1 MTKLLYVS
9 CQQYSTFL
17 KDTTSK
23 LAKPEAQLQ
32 KQNVKL
38 NTPTLLDLPLR
49 SIITCSFHFNARQTL
64 EIPQQL
70 NDTTEIFVAPSQ
82 LTSKF

>member
-1 MTKLLYVS
+1 MTKRLYIS

-38 NTPTLLDLPLR
+38 NTPTHFGSAPK
-49 SIITCSFHFNARQTL
+49 IYHYMFISFQSET
-64 EIPQQL
+64 
-70 NDTTEIFVAPSQ
+70 DTGDSPTIE
-82 LTSKF
+82 